1 MKHRLRF
8 ALAALAVAFVVGGA
22 VAQAQKATVNID
34 FPFIAAG
41 KSMPAGRYD
50 VTASGDGPVL
60 LRGPGGTVNLSV
72 ITRLGRHD
80 KDAEPELV
88 FDKLESGLHLSEVWM
103 PGEDGYLLLGTKETH
118 GHTVVGGPMGEKK

>member
-1 MKHRLRF
+1 MKQCLRI
-8 ALAALAVAFVVGGA
+8 AVAALAVAFVVGGA
-22 VAQAQKATVNID
+22 VAQAQMASVNID
-34 FPFIAAG
+34 FPFVAAG
-41 KSMPAGRYD
+41 KSMPAGKYT
-50 VTASGDGPVL
+50 VTATGNGPVL
-60 LRGPGGTVNLSV
+60 LKGASGQVTLSV

-118 GHTVVGGPMGEKK
+118 GHTVVGGPMGKKK